1 MTERTGHSPDPADP
15 EGLRFAV
22 TQQGIA
28 LGRQAESLNQM
39 ATVQQ
44 DLFRRLDGISHALMD
59 LTGQQ
64 SSIAAAS
71 TSFSATGSPGPAI
84 ANAAN
89 ENIRLQPEVFHGD
102 VKACGGFL
110 LQCRLIFQQAPR
122 HYHADQSK
130 ITLIVNSL
138 RGKALQW
145 AQAFL
150 TANPIHQ
157 VPFER
162 FINEF
167 CLVFDQPR
175 KEEEATRR
183 LLALRQRSRSVRGPP
198 EEPMQIGHSK
208 LTPEERQRRRDEG
221 TCFYCGQS
229 GHLVHQCTLR
239 LNAKTPR

>member
-138 RGKALQW
+138 RAPQGGRSYSPITSSQATQQISQRTPGGTYANRTLQ
-145 AQAFL
+145 
-150 TANPIHQ
+150 TY
-157 VPFER
+157 
-162 FINEF
+162 
-167 CLVFDQPR
+167 
-175 KEEEATRR
+175 T
-183 LLALRQRSRSVRGPP
+183 
-198 EEPMQIGHSK
+198 
-208 LTPEERQRRRDEG
+208 
-221 TCFYCGQS
+221 
-229 GHLVHQCTLR
+229 
-239 LNAKTPR
+239 